1 MNIIFP
7 VAGFGERFK
16 KQGFSVPKPLVKV
29 KNKCLIEY
37 AVESLNLEGH
47 YFFVTRQLSEEHND
61 QLKEIFDK
69 LKIKYTHI
77 KIDFATKGAAE
88 TALIA
93 AKQIKNLDEQLIIT
107 NCDQYTP
114 WNSNKFLRYIEDT
127 DYDAIVTLYDHKDV
141 ILNEKSK
148 YSFVQMDEN
157 NQYAIKFAEKFAIS
171 YNSLNGIHYW
181 KNVKDF
187 IKSATDLLETQINS
201 EYYISLTFNKL
212 IENRKKIG
220 VYKMAQNEFFSLG
233 SPEEIEINLQHI

>member
-114 WNSNKFLRYIEDT
+114 WDSNKFLRYIEDT

-157 NQYAIKFAEKFAIS
+157 NQYAIKFAEKLAIS

>member
-1 MNIIFP
+1 
-7 VAGFGERFK
+7 
-16 KQGFSVPKPLVKV
+16 
-29 KNKCLIEY
+29 
-37 AVESLNLEGH
+37 
-47 YFFVTRQLSEEHND
+47 
-61 QLKEIFDK
+61 
-69 LKIKYTHI
+69 
-77 KIDFATKGAAE
+77 
-88 TALIA
+88 
-93 AKQIKNLDEQLIIT
+93 
-107 NCDQYTP
+107 
-114 WNSNKFLRYIEDT
+114 
-127 DYDAIVTLYDHKDV
+127 
-141 ILNEKSK
+141 
-148 YSFVQMDEN
+148 MDEN

>member
-61 QLKEIFDK
+61 QLKKIFDK

-93 AKQIKNLDEQLIIT
+93 ARQIKNLDEQLIIT

-114 WNSNKFLRYIEDT
+114 WNSNKFLKYIEDT
-127 DYDAIVTLYDHKDV
+127 DYDAVVTLYDHKDV

-187 IKSATDLLETQINS
+187 IKSTTDLLETQINS

>member
-93 AKQIKNLDEQLIIT
+93 ARQIKNLDEQLIIT

-114 WNSNKFLRYIEDT
+114 WNSNKFLKYIEDT
-127 DYDAIVTLYDHKDV
+127 DYDAVVTLYDHKDV

>member
-61 QLKEIFDK
+61 QLKKIFDK

-93 AKQIKNLDEQLIIT
+93 ARQIKNLDEQLIIT

-114 WNSNKFLRYIEDT
+114 WNSNKFLKYIEDT
-127 DYDAIVTLYDHKDV
+127 DYDAVVTLYDHKDV